1 MLLSHGEEKGLI
13 VKDPYAIMKYFFLFQ
28 DTFYFDVVS
37 YQGGSAQLSHK
48 EMASPVTY
56 CEEIASLV
64 KSKTPINFT
73 LISSV
78 EDLAKLV
85 KAKVQY
91 INYLHVNVSLFGK
104 L

>member
-1 MLLSHGEEKGLI
+1 
-13 VKDPYAIMKYFFLFQ
+13 MKVVHEFIEHHRILYFQ
-28 DTFYFDVVS
+28 DPFYFDVVS
-37 YQGGSAQLSHK
+37 FQGGSAQLSHK

-56 CEEIASLV
+56 SEEIASLV
-64 KSKTPINFT
+64 KSKTPIHFT
-73 LISSV
+73 LISSI

-91 INYLHVNVSLFGK
+91 INHLYVNMVNVTLLGK